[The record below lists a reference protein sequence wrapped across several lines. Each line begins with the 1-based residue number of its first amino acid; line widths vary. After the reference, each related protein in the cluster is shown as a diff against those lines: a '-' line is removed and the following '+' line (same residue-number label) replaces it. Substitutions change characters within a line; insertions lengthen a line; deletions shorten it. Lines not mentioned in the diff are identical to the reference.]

1 MASYPGRGRHGE
13 VVHELGL
20 RMVRGDYP
28 VGEVINVDALETEFG
43 VSKTVVREALRVL
56 SAKGLLDS
64 RQRFGTFV
72 RDRDNWNLLDGDVM
86 MWRRE
91 ARRDDDMLLVDLGE
105 LRDVFEPA
113 AARLAASRRTDSD
126 LVVLERAL
134 ERLGNAGRDA
144 SEIAAADIDF
154 HVGLLAATHNELFAR
169 FDVIIVHAVDARDRI
184 LHLPGG
190 PAWRDPVPD
199 HRDVLDAVRRGNG
212 RDAFRAMSFLIRES
226 DKDLRSGEP
235 PFSPSH

>member
-13 VVHELGL
+13 VVHALGL

-28 VGEVINVDALETEFG
+28 PGEAIDIDALESEFS
-43 VSKTVVREALRVL
+43 VSKSVVREALRVL

-72 RDRDNWNLLDGDVM
+72 RNRSNWNLLDGDVM

-91 ARRDDDMLLVDLGE
+91 AHQDHDMLLVDLGE

-113 AARLAASRRTDSD
+113 AARLAASRRTASD
-126 LVVLERAL
+126 LEAL
-134 ERLGNAGRDA
+134 EDALKRLGQAGRNP

-154 HVGLLAATHNELFAR
+154 HVGILTATHNELFAR
-169 FDVIIVHAVDARDRI
+169 LDVIIVHAVGARDRI

-199 HRDVLDAVRRGNG
+199 HHDVLDAVRRGNA
-212 RDAFRAMSFLIRES
+212 RDALRTMTFLIRES
-226 DKDLRSGEP
+226 ESDLQTGEP
-235 PFSPSH
+235 PFTPSN